1 MDPAEFR
8 RRNLVARDRF
18 PYRIATG
25 FEYDC
30 GDFEGVLDKALKAAE
45 WNSFEERRTES
56 RRRGSLR
63 GRGIATY
70 IEATGGGRV
79 GPDGH
84 GQLTWSDAARHH
96 LHAKKHSQGQAH

>member
-8 RRNLVARDRF
+8 RRNLVAKNKF
-18 PYRIATG
+18 PYKIATG

-45 WNSFEERRTES
+45 WNSFEKRRAES
-56 RRRGSLR
+56 RHRGRLR

-70 IEATGGGRV
+70 IEATGAGGLAPYHQV
-79 GPDGH
+79 P
-84 GQLTWSDAARHH
+84 LTSDDPPRATFRATSH
-96 LHAKKHSQGQAH
+96 

>member
-45 WNSFEERRTES
+45 WNSFEKRRAES
-56 RRRGSLR
+56 RHR
-63 GRGIATY
+63 GRLRMSGIATY
-70 IEATGGGRV
+70 IEASGAGGSAPYDQVPHTSNYPARL
-79 GPDGH
+79 PLPPTSHSPPRGH
-84 GQLTWSDAARHH
+84 
-96 LHAKKHSQGQAH
+96 